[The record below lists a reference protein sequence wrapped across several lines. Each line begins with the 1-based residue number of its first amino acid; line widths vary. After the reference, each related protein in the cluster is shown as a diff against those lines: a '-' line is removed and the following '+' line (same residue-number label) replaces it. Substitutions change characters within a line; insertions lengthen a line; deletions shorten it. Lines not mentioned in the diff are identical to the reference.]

1 MFLSREFRY
10 RKQAGAGLIEVL
22 VALVLISMGAIAL
35 GSTQIS
41 ANYTGLQSMQRR
53 LAVTLASD
61 LLERMRGNR
70 SALQHYHKGDLGGEG
85 AVNDDLPARDCSAL
99 SCDSSQLARWDLYQ
113 WAQSLK
119 GEFTGDAEGGLIKP
133 LACVTVADREVLI
146 QITWQGYRESSV
158 NVADSSCDVEAPSA
172 EGTTRHY
179 LQLASWVGEK

>member
-1 MFLSREFRY
+1 MFLRLEFPY
-10 RKQAGAGLIEVL
+10 CNQAGAGLVEVL
-22 VALVLISMGAIAL
+22 VALVLVSMGAIAL

-41 ANYTGLQSMQRR
+41 ANHIGLESMQRR
-53 LAVTLASD
+53 LAVMLASD

-70 SALQHYHKGDLGGEG
+70 AALQHYHRSDLGGEIAG
-85 AVNDDLPARDCSAL
+85 DGDLPARNCGAL
-99 SCDSSQLARWDLYQ
+99 PCDSSQLARWDLYQ
-113 WAQSLK
+113 WAQSLR

-158 NVADSSCDVEAPSA
+158 NVADSTCGAEEPSA
-172 EGTTRHY
+172 EGTIRHY